1 MQDSPLPDTQV
12 AQAARLTGMGALP
25 ATPSAA
31 SIPGSLHA
39 PVPSVDKAAMPRGYG
54 VEWQTW
60 LLIVAVYAS
69 WVALILGY
77 RAMPASVS
85 SALLIV
91 VTSWYMSLQHELLH
105 GHPTRSRS
113 LNRLLGLL
121 PISAWYPYD
130 VYRDSHLA
138 HHRDELLTTPGV
150 DPEGNYVLAQDYA
163 NMSPTQ
169 RAPGW
174 ANRTVAGRL
183 LLGPG
188 LTIVQVWS
196 DIFTGPRKRGLAS
209 VRMWSLHLI
218 LLIALLWW
226 VHHQSGIKPLH
237 YLFGVAYPALALAM
251 LRSFYEHR
259 PAFVPAHRIVINE
272 ASLPW
277 RLLYLNNN
285 YHAVHHEIPSLPW
298 YRIPSAFRADR
309 EGFLQRNGG
318 FRLPGY
324 GHVLRHHVFK
334 PIDSPVHPG
343 FDAPTTYV

>member
-1 MQDSPLPDTQV
+1 MTNSHLPQAQV
-12 AQAARLTGMGALP
+12 TEPTHLAGMGTMPL
-25 ATPSAA
+25 TPSAA
-31 SIPGSLHA
+31 TIAGGLLA
-39 PVPSVDKAAMPRGYG
+39 PALKSDKNAIARGYG
-54 VEWQTW
+54 FEWQTW
-60 LLIVAVYAS
+60 LLIVAVYGS
-69 WVALILGY
+69 WVALVLGY
-77 RAMPASVS
+77 RSMPPPVAGL
-85 SALLIV
+85 LLIV

-150 DPEGNYVLAQDYA
+150 DPEGNYILAKDYA
-163 NMSPTQ
+163 NM
-169 RAPGW
+169 RAIRRAMGW
-174 ANRTVAGRL
+174 VNRTVAGRL
-183 LLGPG
+183 VLGPG

-196 DIFTGPRKRGLAS
+196 DIFTGPRQRRLVS
-209 VRMWSLHLI
+209 VRLWSVHLI
-218 LLIALLWW
+218 LLMALLWW
-226 VHHQSGIKPLH
+226 VHHHSGITPLY
-237 YLFGVAYPALALAM
+237 YLFGIAYPALGLAM

-259 PAFVPAHRIVINE
+259 PAFLPAHRIVINE

-285 YHAVHHEIPSLPW
+285 YHAVHHDLPSLPW

-309 EGFLQRNGG
+309 AGYLQRNGG
-318 FRLPGY
+318 FQLPGY
-324 GHVLRHHVFK
+324 GHVLRRHVFK

-343 FDAPTTYV
+343 FDPPTPYV